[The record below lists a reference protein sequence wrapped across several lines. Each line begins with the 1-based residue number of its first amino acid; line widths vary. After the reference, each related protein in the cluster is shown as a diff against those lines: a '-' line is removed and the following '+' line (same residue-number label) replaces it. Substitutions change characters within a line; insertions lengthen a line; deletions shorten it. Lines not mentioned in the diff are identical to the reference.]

1 METLE
6 SRNIFYHQMKGEVLM
21 GIFGSKTDCALCG
34 KAFSKKKG
42 KIFMDDGK
50 GGVCRICFDKWTTE
64 GAQCTLCHQAVHMT
78 QDVGFFP
85 QEKNLGHYDC
95 GGGKRLR

>member
-1 METLE
+1 
-6 SRNIFYHQMKGEVLM
+6 MKGGFLM

-34 KAFSKKKG
+34 EVFPKKKG

-50 GGVCRICFDKWTTE
+50 GGVCRTCFEKWTTE
-64 GAQCTLCHQAVHMT
+64 GSQCAICQQLVHGTQA
-78 QDVGFFP
+78 VGFFP
-85 QEKNLGHYDC
+85 KENNLGHYDC